1 MWEIAGRTSDPEK
14 ALSNL
19 LERDAMFTERLREE
33 TKELGLNAIE
43 VDGSMSENDLTAAVA
58 AIFGL

>member
-1 MWEIAGRTSDPEK
+1 M
-14 ALSNL
+14 
-19 LERDAMFTERLREE
+19 ERDAMFTERLREE